1 MLPRVRLFALTVSGV
16 AVVLAAG
23 CRDLTLPGGGPASH
37 PAAAARGIQSNVGSS
52 GGDDGSVP
60 ALLTCSAHGTATASA
75 TVGSAGAVI
84 VVGLDRLVVPAGAVD
99 EPTLITATIPADTL
113 ADIHFEPQ
121 GLQFAKRATLVLST
135 AGCNLGNRTPSH
147 VVYLDDA
154 GNVLETLGAAFNG
167 HAVTTAIGHFSSY
180 SIAF

>member
-1 MLPRVRLFALTVSGV
+1 MLPRVRLFVLTLSGM

-23 CRDLTLPGGGPASH
+23 CRDLTLPAGGPASH
-37 PAAAARGIQSNVGSS
+37 TAGAASRIQGDVGSS

-60 ALLTCSAHGTATASA
+60 ALLTCSAHGTATATA
-75 TVGSAGAVI
+75 MAGPTGAVI
-84 VVGLDRLVVPAGAVD
+84 VVGLDRLVIPAGAVA

-135 AGCNLGNRTPSH
+135 VGCNVGDRTPSH

-154 GNVLETLGAAFNG
+154 GNVLETLGATYNG
-167 HAVTTAIGHFSSY
+167 HAAATTIGHFSSY

>member
-1 MLPRVRLFALTVSGV
+1 MLPRVRLFVLTLSGM

-23 CRDLTLPGGGPASH
+23 CRDLTLPAGGPAS
-37 PAAAARGIQSNVGSS
+37 ASRGIHSDVGSS
-52 GGDDGSVP
+52 GGDDGNVP
-60 ALLTCSAHGTATASA
+60 DLLTCSAHGTATASA
-75 TVGSAGAVI
+75 MAGPTGAVI
-84 VVGLDRLVVPAGAVD
+84 VVGLDRLVIPAGAVA

-121 GLQFAKRATLVLST
+121 GLQFAKRATLVLTT
-135 AGCNLGNRTPSH
+135 AGCNVGDRTPSH

-154 GNVLETLGAAFNG
+154 GNVLETLGATFDG
-167 HAVTTAIGHFSSY
+167 HAVATTIGHFSSY

>member
-1 MLPRVRLFALTVSGV
+1 MLPRIRLFVLTLSGM

-23 CRDLTLPGGGPASH
+23 CRDLTLPAGGPASH
-37 PAAAARGIQSNVGSS
+37 PASDASRVRSDVGSS
-52 GGDDGSVP
+52 DGEDGGDP

-75 TVGSAGAVI
+75 MAGPTGAVI
-84 VVGLDRLVVPAGAVD
+84 VVGLDRLVIPAGAVA

-135 AGCNLGNRTPSH
+135 VGCNLGNRTPSH

-154 GNVLETLGAAFNG
+154 GNVLETLGATYNG
-167 HAVTTAIGHFSSY
+167 HAVATTIGHFSSY